1 MKSSK
6 SVKKSA
12 FTSDRWS
19 GIFTAL
25 LLLMVVV
32 AVLTIVVTQLP
43 ANTVSP
49 SLEIVVTPTLDI
61 GEVLPP
67 PPPLVDT
74 TGIVIMGGLLVL
86 LILGVVMRELNWFRR
101 QS

>member
-1 MKSSK
+1 MKPSK
-6 SVKKSA
+6 TARKPI
-12 FTSDRWS
+12 FTMDRWS
-19 GIFTAL
+19 GIFTTL
-25 LLLMVVV
+25 LVLMLVVIIL
-32 AVLTIVVTQLP
+32 AIVVTQLP
-43 ANTVSP
+43 NHSAPTMEV
-49 SLEIVVTPTLDI
+49 IVTPTLDL